1 MKKDS
6 ELVLEI
12 YVLTRNY
19 SYYRVIKELLAVS
32 LPNAR
37 VEHGQCF
44 THISTLES
52 ETIVLFDIQTMPCPK
67 RYGFILHERNEFWL
81 AVNVSD
87 NDSTV
92 WLEKGFS
99 GQIGPNFELMSKA
112 ILSVYQEDIW
122 FPRSVLNKLVP
133 FYQNGEPNLEAVYEE
148 LPNYH
153 RLTVKEKAICIL
165 MLKGLSNAQIASQ
178 QNVSINTVKTH
189 ASNLLR
195 KLTLKSRYELLAQ
208 IKNINTRF

>member
-1 MKKDS
+1 
-6 ELVLEI
+6 
-12 YVLTRNY
+12 
-19 SYYRVIKELLAVS
+19 VIKELLAVS

-37 VEHGQCF
+37 VDHGQCF
-44 THISTLES
+44 TNVSTLES

-67 RYGFILHERNEFWL
+67 RYGFVLHERDEIWL

-99 GQIGPNFELMSKA
+99 GQIGPSFEFISKA
-112 ILSVYQEDIW
+112 ILSVYQQDIW
-122 FPRSVLNKLVP
+122 FPRTVLNKLVP
-133 FYQNGEPNLEAVYEE
+133 FYQNNEPNLEAACEE
-148 LPNYH
+148 LPNYQQ
-153 RLTVKEKAICIL
+153 LTNKEKAICIM

-178 QNVSINTVKTH
+178 QNVSVNTVKTH
-189 ASNLLR
+189 VSNLLR

-208 IKNINTRF
+208 IKKRK